1 MPQVWSRILVA
12 GGSYLVGVGAMIAV
26 VKCTWCGAEYEM
38 YNADK
43 WLSYSQLRGEEWVKC
58 ENCGGNAYVKQL
70 VEER

>member
-1 MPQVWSRILVA
+1 
-12 GGSYLVGVGAMIAV
+12 MIAV